1 MLDIERDSGG
11 GRTSGMTR
19 ILGLNAFHG
28 DSSAALLEDGL
39 LVAAVEE
46 ERMNRVKH
54 WAGLPVSAAHYC
66 LGGRVPDHIAVSRDP
81 KAKAFEKMLRV
92 LKRPGDWGRF
102 LSRVQSSAAILNLE
116 ASLGRAHVSGQGTQ
130 FHLVEHHRA
139 HLASAFFCSPFD
151 DAAVVSVDGFG
162 DFSSVMWGVGSGNS
176 ITVNGG
182 VEFPHSL
189 GLFYTAFTQFLG
201 FPKYGDEYKMMGLA
215 AYGEA
220 SYVEEVRDVVKAD
233 GGQILLN
240 LKYFCHHTHG
250 VEMNWE
256 GGEPTL
262 GNVYSEFM
270 TRKFGPARAYRSEI
284 EKKHRDLAASVQVV
298 LEECYF
304 ALLNYVQKQTGKKR
318 ICLAGGVALNCAANG
333 KLFEKTEFQEVY
345 IQPASHDAGTSIGA
359 ALYVQHQILGLPRSY
374 VMKHVYYGHESCP
387 DDIEKVLLA
396 AGTTQTRFDED
407 GLVEATA
414 EAIADGNIVGWF
426 QGRMEFGPRALGG
439 RSILA
444 DPRRRDI
451 KETLN
456 VRIKFREPFRPFC
469 PSILREEAGN
479 WFETNYESPFM
490 VMAFPIKKEKRDLI
504 PSVVHAD
511 GTGRLQTVEKDVN
524 PLYWKLIRKFGDLTG
539 VPILINTS
547 FNENEPIVR
556 TPEEALD
563 CFLRTQMDMLVLGPF
578 ILRKS
583 ENQHVKPSEKLV
595 ESAGSTFGG

>member
-1 MLDIERDSGG
+1 M
-11 GRTSGMTR
+11 
-19 ILGLNAFHG
+19 
-28 DSSAALLEDGL
+28 
-39 LVAAVEE
+39 EE
-46 ERMNRVKH
+46 
-54 WAGLPVSAAHYC
+54 G
-66 LGGRVPDHIAVSRDP
+66 
-81 KAKAFEKMLRV
+81 
-92 LKRPGDWGRF
+92 
-102 LSRVQSSAAILNLE
+102 
-116 ASLGRAHVSGQGTQ
+116 
-130 FHLVEHHRA
+130 
-139 HLASAFFCSPFD
+139 
-151 DAAVVSVDGFG
+151 
-162 DFSSVMWGVGSGNS
+162 
-176 ITVNGG
+176 
-182 VEFPHSL
+182 
-189 GLFYTAFTQFLG
+189 
-201 FPKYGDEYKMMGLA
+201 
-215 AYGEA
+215 
-220 SYVEEVRDVVKAD
+220 
-233 GGQILLN
+233 
-240 LKYFCHHTHG
+240 
-250 VEMNWE
+250 
-256 GGEPTL
+256 
-262 GNVYSEFM
+262 
-270 TRKFGPARAYRSEI
+270 
-284 EKKHRDLAASVQVV
+284 
-298 LEECYF
+298 YF

-359 ALYVQHQILGLPRSY
+359 ALYVQHQILGRPRSY
-374 VMKHVYYGHESCP
+374 VLKHVYYGHESCP

-396 AGTTQTRFDED
+396 AGTTQMRFDED
-407 GLVEATA
+407 GLVDATA